1 MSDSRKM
8 QEQEIDRLYHEVENY
23 RSAEHYRDL
32 FKYNRSL

>member
-1 MSDSRKM
+1 MPDSRKM

-23 RSAEHYRDL
+23 RPTGHYQEL